1 MHAHVNGVDL
11 FFDIEGSGFTPDGTT
26 YREKPVMFVLHGGPG
41 CDHTYFRPWLHPL
54 AEHAQLV
61 FIDHRGNG
69 RSSRTDE
76 ATYTIEQMAD
86 DVEAL
91 RLHLGLGPVLLLGQ
105 SFGGMVAQVF
115 VTRYPD
121 SVTKLLLANTTPSMQ
136 FWDAAQDEAAA
147 KATPEQQAAIP
158 ALFNGEIQ
166 SQEAFDA
173 WWDVCMPLYFKHPD
187 RFAREIEEV
196 EGRMVGAFEVANHMM
211 ANEIP
216 KYDVRPLLPDVRI
229 PTLVLAGAEDW
240 VTPVSQSTLIDEL
253 LPDSTLVVFA
263 DSGHMPHIEENEAF
277 LAAVR
282 SFLAA

>member
-1 MHAHVNGVDL
+1 
-11 FFDIEGSGFTPDGTT
+11 
-26 YREKPVMFVLHGGPG
+26 
-41 CDHTYFRPWLHPL
+41 
-54 AEHAQLV
+54 
-61 FIDHRGNG
+61 
-69 RSSRTDE
+69 
-76 ATYTIEQMAD
+76 MAD

-91 RLHLGLGPVLLLGQ
+91 RTYLGLGPVLLLGQ

-115 VTRYPD
+115 ATRYPE

-147 KATPEQQAAIP
+147 MATPEQQAAIP

-187 RFAREIEEV
+187 RFTQEIEEV
-196 EGRMVGAFEVANHMM
+196 EGRMVGAYEVANHMM

-229 PTLVLAGAEDW
+229 PTLVLAGAKDW
-240 VTPVSQSTLIDEL
+240 VTPLSQSTLIDEL
-253 LPDSTLVVFA
+253 LPESTLVVF
-263 DSGHMPHIEENEAF
+263 DESGHMPHIEENEAF

-282 SFLAA
+282 SFLAG